1 MEVDTPSME
10 DPQPVQDQPQT
21 QVTDPPS
28 TAEAPP
34 PPTPASPPPPP
45 SLPSESKKRP
55 LDNSNGQLV
64 NSKYYK
70 MRLIVKELRPHF
82 IEVLRTPD
90 FRNCKAA
97 NEIKERME
105 LLMELY
111 NQMPAETVSSEKQK
125 EVLESQPLAGVTGP
139 GQKPQEQPQVV
150 KPTEPSENKTSHL
163 GFGSA
168 KQQQPEDKDT
178 QGTYIVGGSAFGWNF
193 VTYSGNAPVYCGVT
207 KESFRSTQAEAKAQT
222 QAQAKTQEQNQA
234 QTQAEAKAQEQNQAQ
249 TQGQAQAEEQAQ
261 AQAQE
266 QDQVQTQGKVQEQ
279 NQEQAQ
285 AQEQNQVQTQGQ
297 VQEQNQAQAQEQNQ
311 AQAEA
316 QANLGGE

>member
-1 MEVDTPSME
+1 ME

-34 PPTPASPPPPP
+34 PQTPASPPPLP

-55 LDNSNGQLV
+55 LDSSNGQLV

-82 IEVLRTPD
+82 IEVLQTPD

-150 KPTEPSENKTSHL
+150 KPEPSENKTSHSA
-163 GFGSA
+163 FVSA

-193 VTYSGNAPVYCGVT
+193 VTFSGNATVYCGVT
-207 KESFRSTQAEAKAQT
+207 KESFRSTQAQAKAHT
-222 QAQAKTQEQNQA
+222 QAQAKAQEQNQA
-234 QTQAEAKAQEQNQAQ
+234 QTQAQAKAQEQNQAQ
-249 TQGQAQAEEQAQ
+249 TQGQVQEQNQAQAEEQSQ

-266 QDQVQTQGKVQEQ
+266 QDQVQTQGQAQEQ

-297 VQEQNQAQAQEQNQ
+297 AQEQNQAQAQEQDQ